1 VGDLDHVSMVSRD
14 CSQGRLEL
22 LAHVQLDSIC
32 SHSPTRGL
40 IACSDQASALKM
52 VGMHWILENERVGA
66 VQLSRMLL
74 FDFSSST
81 VSFPPRLE
89 LMRQTQHHRL

>member
-14 CSQGRLEL
+14 CSPARLEL

-32 SHSPTRGL
+32 SHSTPRGL
-40 IACSDQASALKM
+40 IACSDQARALKM
-52 VGMHWILENERVGA
+52 VGMHWIPENESVGA

-74 FDFSSST
+74 FNFSSST
-81 VSFPPRLE
+81 VSFPPCLE